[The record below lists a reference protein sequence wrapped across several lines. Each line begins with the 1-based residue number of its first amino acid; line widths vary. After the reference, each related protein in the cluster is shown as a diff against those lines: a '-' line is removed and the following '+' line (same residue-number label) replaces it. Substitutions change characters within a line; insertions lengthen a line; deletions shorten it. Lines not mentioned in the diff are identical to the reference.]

1 MFSSGTGR
9 RDAAWFVGRIKV
21 AARTYV
27 VFYSY
32 VCARKLDKLFV
43 YVLPK
48 YLCNKFV
55 FCTVLCEIVC
65 SFKIPFI
72 LLVVVS

>member
-1 MFSSGTGR
+1 MFCSGTGR

-21 AARTYV
+21 VARTYA

-32 VCARKLDKLFV
+32 VSARKLDKLFV
-43 YVLPK
+43 YVFLK

-72 LLVVVS
+72 LFAVVS